1 MDVIACFGI
10 TQDPNTKDYMMVL
23 GYFEGGNL
31 RNYLNNTDYIDYTS
45 KIKQLLQIA
54 SGFLDIHNAGKVHKD
69 FHSGNILFGTGGFP
83 RISDLGMC
91 QPASNKDQSV
101 KKGGIYGVLPY
112 IAPEVLRG
120 YQYTKAADVYSF
132 GIIMNEYL
140 SEEIPYNNIPHDH
153 VLAVN
158 ICQGLRPKISEDVP
172 KLLADLI
179 MKCWDSK
186 PENRPTAR
194 ELYQILKKWN
204 SECGNDN
211 SSDDSSNKCD
221 NNSEIYS
228 QIQECEKIRKNKLKN
243 RIDKNINI
251 QTHPQAIYTSRL
263 LNFKNLP
270 EPVNSTDLSPFLID
284 ALSSVAI
291 QVSVYKY

>member
-1 MDVIACFGI
+1 
-10 TQDPNTKDYMMVL
+10 
-23 GYFEGGNL
+23 
-31 RNYLNNTDYIDYTS
+31 
-45 KIKQLLQIA
+45 
-54 SGFLDIHNAGKVHKD
+54 
-69 FHSGNILFGTGGFP
+69 
-83 RISDLGMC
+83 
-91 QPASNKDQSV
+91 
-101 KKGGIYGVLPY
+101 
-112 IAPEVLRG
+112 
-120 YQYTKAADVYSF
+120 
-132 GIIMNEYL
+132 MNEYL

-204 SECGNDN
+204 SECGNDSSDDSSDN
-211 SSDDSSNKCD
+211 SSDDSNSETHIDDSSNDSNNKCD

-270 EPVNSTDLSPFLID
+270 EPVNSTNL
-284 ALSSVAI
+284 
-291 QVSVYKY
+291 QGKYLNIV